1 MKGRKKGPEAVIRL
15 LGLAARAG
23 STVPGTERVRSA
35 ARRGELAFALVAE
48 DASHNTMDKLLPLL
62 RAKGVP
68 HAVRFSRID
77 LGAAVGRAPLGALG
91 VTDASFAKRVRTLL
105 ADEPEAEA

>member
-1 MKGRKKGPEAVIRL
+1 MKGRKTGPEAAIRL
-15 LGLAARAG
+15 IGLAARAG
-23 STVPGTERVRSA
+23 SAVPGTERVRSA

-62 RAKGVP
+62 RAKGV
-68 HAVRFSRID
+68 AYVVRFSRAE

-91 VTDASFAKRVRTLL
+91 VTDASLAGRVRALL